1 MFRFRVMM
9 ISGLWGSSRP
19 TQPHNCHDKFFRTW
33 FDISQ
38 NHSQLG
44 KVQPS
49 FQTRLRSSLSHV
61 LALITVIS
69 QQKYVTAPQ
78 DWSLSDFAAL
88 PIQNL
93 ANLLTQNCH
102 VWSSKLHQLNPCS
115 SWHAELWVVNQQ
127 SFSSWGHKWPST
139 PTSQQQQPPS
149 P

>member
-1 MFRFRVMM
+1 MFRVMM
-9 ISGLWGSSRP
+9 ISGLWSSSRP

-49 FQTRLRSSLSHV
+49 FQTRLHSSLSHV
-61 LALITVIS
+61 LALITVMS
-69 QQKYVTAPQ
+69 QPKDVTAPQ
-78 DWSLSDFAAL
+78 GWSLSESAAL

-93 ANLLTQNCH
+93 ANLLTQNYH

-115 SWHAELWVVNQQ
+115 SWHAGPWIVNQQ
-127 SFSSWGHKWPST
+127 SFSPWGPKWLST
-139 PTSQQQQPPS
+139 PTSQYPPS